1 MLVMGP
7 SRSLGVSVPA
17 GRMRSGVVVIAAAGQ
32 GRPAPA
38 VAGRIGMIRGE
49 AEACGEVGQVVLGVT
64 FANRG
69 IAFRDGGCRHA
80 SRADRLRQDRGE
92 DGDQS

>member
-1 MLVMGP
+1 M
-7 SRSLGVSVPA
+7 SAPA
-17 GRMRSGVVVIAAAGQ
+17 GRTRSGVAVLAAAGQ
-32 GRPAPA
+32 WRPAPS
-38 VAGRIGMIRGE
+38 VAGQIGMIRGE

-80 SRADRLRQDRGE
+80 SRDHRLRQDRAE